1 MARSY
6 SARITALITDVQPKW
21 LDNLLSR
28 HELPGVVRGR
38 QGLAR
43 RISDDGILAV
53 ELCRILN
60 LELGVSLAQA
70 AEIATRGLASPP
82 ESELRYSTPSGLT
95 VSLSIPATRARL
107 RDRTMH
113 AVEMVADAP
122 RGRPPGQR

>member
-6 SARITALITDVQPKW
+6 SARITALIAGVQPKW

-28 HELPGVVRGR
+28 HELPGVSRGR

-60 LELGVSLAQA
+60 HELGVSLAQA
-70 AEIATRGLASPP
+70 ADIATRCMASSPD
-82 ESELRYSTPSGLT
+82 SELRYSTPSGLT
-95 VSLSIPATRARL
+95 ISLPIPVVRARL
-107 RDRTMH
+107 RDRIMH

-122 RGRPPGQR
+122 RGRPRVQR